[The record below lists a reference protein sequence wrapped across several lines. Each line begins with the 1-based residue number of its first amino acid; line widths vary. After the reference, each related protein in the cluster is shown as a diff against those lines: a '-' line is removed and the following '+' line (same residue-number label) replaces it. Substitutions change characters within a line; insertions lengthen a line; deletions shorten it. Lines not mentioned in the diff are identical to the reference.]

1 MDEMN
6 QLYRRYRTAL
16 KAVTAG
22 LFICIGLG
30 IFYWQ
35 TVQAKNDNPG
45 IWGMADAKEIN
56 INSKVAGRIVALNVR
71 EGDRVVKGQLLAK
84 IDRDY
89 QEPAQHQAQATLAAQ
104 YAGLQ
109 QAIIAQQSA
118 EVTLNANLRAAQAQL
133 DQANTALNLA
143 AKDESR
149 YRELLAESAISVAEA
164 NVESARAALSQNDQ
178 NKAQV
183 EASREQVAAL
193 QSQLDSVNVQLDET
207 EIHAP
212 FDGIITQK
220 FVEEGMLI
228 SSSVPIF
235 SLQDDRDNWI
245 DFKIKETELKDF
257 PTGSSVTVI
266 GRDGSTK
273 INGVVESV
281 RRKSDFAAQKATSER
296 GDTDIIAFNVKV
308 RTNDQNIYPGMRFQI
323 LR

>member
-1 MDEMN
+1 M
-6 QLYRRYRTAL
+6 
-16 KAVTAG
+16 
-22 LFICIGLG
+22 
-30 IFYWQ
+30 
-35 TVQAKNDNPG
+35 
-45 IWGMADAKEIN
+45 
-56 INSKVAGRIVALNVR
+56 
-71 EGDRVVKGQLLAK
+71 
-84 IDRDY
+84 
-89 QEPAQHQAQATLAAQ
+89 
-104 YAGLQ
+104 
-109 QAIIAQQSA
+109 
-118 EVTLNANLRAAQAQL
+118 
-133 DQANTALNLA
+133 
-143 AKDESR
+143 
-149 YRELLAESAISVAEA
+149 
-164 NVESARAALSQNDQ
+164 
-178 NKAQV
+178 
-183 EASREQVAAL
+183 
-193 QSQLDSVNVQLDET
+193 DET

-273 INGVVESV
+273 INGIVESV

-308 RTNDQNIYPGMRFQI
+308 RTNNQNIYPGMRFQI